1 MSDFLS
7 SLSSK
12 LKQADAKGNRGGTM
26 DNDGFKGSH
35 CPSDAVNSA
44 SQDLPVL
51 AEIPLTSTELHHI
64 ANGKLKC
71 LYDGALGVRFLLK
84 HSFKLKNSNYVV
96 NNLVMQIVAKGKDN
110 VMKREDIAVK
120 TKVQTVTKTK
130 EIVKKKEV
138 KEAKQAKLGKEEVY

>member
-12 LKQADAKGNRGGTM
+12 LKQADAKGQTFGQDSRVASVQIGKLGEQN
-26 DNDGFKGSH
+26 
-35 CPSDAVNSA
+35 